1 MATRSLNVVITGDTK
16 GLDRAT
22 RDAGRSI
29 ERLGKETSLHAR
41 VTSRGFSGMALAARG
56 MTAGFGAA
64 AFGASK
70 LIGAFEESRKVSAQ
84 TAAVLKSTGGA
95 ANVSARQVSALATA
109 LSQKTGI
116 DDEAIQSGENLLLTF
131 TRVRNE
137 AGRGN
142 NVFTRATRIITDMSA
157 ALGQDLN
164 SSAIQVGKALN
175 DPIRGITA
183 LRRVGV
189 SFTASQ
195 QHQIKVLE
203 DTGHHMQAQRIILRE
218 LNKEFAGVA
227 AAKAS
232 PFDKLKVSAGNLA
245 EMLGGRLAPTVGKAA
260 NSINK
265 FLIQM
270 DTGRG
275 AGGRFAATM
284 GRVSRQVS
292 DVDDAARPVVRTVG
306 QVTGAITR
314 NRIAVNL
321 LLSPLKNLAGQLR
334 GIKAIFDGIKSAAGA
349 VAGALG
355 AVGNAAKK
363 IPDLNPFGDGIGQ
376 ALGFM
381 GSTGGKGSLMGADAD
396 LMPFA
401 SIAARMG
408 LHTTSGLRP
417 GSITASGNVSYHSS
431 GDAIDES
438 GSPSAMLR
446 YFRFLRAN
454 FGSRLR
460 ELIHTP
466 GGVGIKDGRPYR
478 YTGQVARDHYDHV
491 HVAFTGPFGDGPGKK
506 RGDGRGRF
514 TATSYGPPWGGIQG
528 TGVTAT
534 GVNLRGA
541 PHRSGIAVDPRV
553 IPLGSRVKVHPNPF
567 GYDGYFTAFD
577 TGGAIKGHHID
588 FYDWRGRAAQNG
600 WGARTVRI
608 STGGGGGGSRH
619 GGGGGGGGSSRS
631 RNAYVQGMTGEGTT
645 PNMELGSGRVRV
657 GGNRDVTFEG
667 TPLSGPGQGGYE
679 QHVADAGLREA
690 TARSGNN
697 LAGVIK
703 ALQDELKLKVR
714 RLKTVRKALARR
726 LRPDTRKT
734 LTDEATTLVGE
745 IADLR
750 GTLKE
755 YRADRRGGATTVT
768 QAEGLEAG
776 VDPNAPGPVTPED
789 ILGSQAARAS
799 LTPGLDDD
807 LAVAMQQENRAWQ
820 IMQAQLADRD
830 PRNDAEAISNYQ
842 AAAANRQS
850 FQDTI
855 KDNTDALKE
864 HTDALQAVG
873 DQQKRANDLAAQMG
887 ASGEFQVT
895 KYLAEIMSG
904 QFGRG
909 IVGRSFTP
917 GSGAVAAY

>member
-1 MATRSLNVVITGDTK
+1 
-16 GLDRAT
+16 
-22 RDAGRSI
+22 
-29 ERLGKETSLHAR
+29 
-41 VTSRGFSGMALAARG
+41 
-56 MTAGFGAA
+56 
-64 AFGASK
+64 
-70 LIGAFEESRKVSAQ
+70 
-84 TAAVLKSTGGA
+84 
-95 ANVSARQVSALATA
+95 
-109 LSQKTGI
+109 
-116 DDEAIQSGENLLLTF
+116 
-131 TRVRNE
+131 
-137 AGRGN
+137 
-142 NVFTRATRIITDMSA
+142 
-157 ALGQDLN
+157 
-164 SSAIQVGKALN
+164 
-175 DPIRGITA
+175 
-183 LRRVGV
+183 
-189 SFTASQ
+189 
-195 QHQIKVLE
+195 
-203 DTGHHMQAQRIILRE
+203 
-218 LNKEFAGVA
+218 
-227 AAKAS
+227 
-232 PFDKLKVSAGNLA
+232 LKVSAGNLA
-245 EMLGGRLAPTVGKAA
+245 ETLGGKLAPVLGKGADA
-260 NSINK
+260 LNK
-265 FLIQM
+265 FLNQM
-270 DTGRG
+270 ADGKG
-275 AGGRFAATM
+275 AGGAFARAMGNTATAVKDAWQTAVGAVRRF
-284 GRVSRQVS
+284 RDRNR
-292 DVDDAARPVVRTVG
+292 DDIDAAVHAVQDLAKAAQWWFRNVFRPAFKAAVTATGTFLSGVEENMRSTRRA
-306 QVTGAITR
+306 VTGMVTYVR
-314 NRIAVNL
+314 GL
-321 LLSPLKNLAGQLR
+321 LR
-334 GIKAIFDGIKSAAGA
+334 GDWVQAWRGA
-349 VAGALG
+349 RDL
-355 AVGNAAKK
+355 VGNILLGSDRSVEGILKHVRGPFQRAADQLGRAIVNGIIHGLSNLPARVQHQMVVGLTTALKGIPGLLQDLPQSLGKDLIKK
-363 IPDLNPFGDGIGQ
+363 LNPFGDGIGK
-376 ALGFM
+376 AIAGGVGFM

-408 LHTTSGLRP
+408 LQTTSGLRP

-438 GSPSAMLR
+438 GPPSAMLR

-506 RGDGRGRF
+506 RGDGLGRF

-541 PHRSGIAVDPRV
+541 PHRYGIAVDPRV

-608 STGGGGGGSRH
+608 STGGGGGGGRH
-619 GGGGGGGGSSRS
+619 GGGGGGGGSSRP

-645 PNMELGSGRVRV
+645 PNMEIGSGRVRV

-679 QHVADAGLREA
+679 QHVADTELRQA

-873 DQQKRANDLAAQMG
+873 DQQKRANDLAAQIG
-887 ASGEFQVT
+887 SSGEAQVR
-895 KYLAEIMSG
+895 KLLAEIMSG

-917 GSGAVAAY
+917 GSGAIAQY